1 MESEK
6 KQYRGLVGQLQWIA
20 THTRPD
26 IAFDTCELSVS
37 FSKATISDLV
47 KLNKLVDRVK
57 REPLSLFFPRLHNLS
72 EGTLECYTDAAFANL
87 PNGGSQGAFIIFITD
102 RNGKRCPI
110 HWQTRKLKRVV
121 KSTIAAETMALLE
134 GAEASIY
141 IAAILKQLGCAV
153 RINCVTDNKS
163 LYDAL
168 KSSKQVED
176 KRLRIDISVMDDL
189 LAKKE
194 VDRVLWV
201 SGRDQLADALT
212 KKGVATDKLR
222 GALGRH

>member
-1 MESEK
+1 
-6 KQYRGLVGQLQWIA
+6 
-20 THTRPD
+20 
-26 IAFDTCELSVS
+26 
-37 FSKATISDLV
+37 
-47 KLNKLVDRVK
+47 
-57 REPLSLFFPRLHNLS
+57 
-72 EGTLECYTDAAFANL
+72 
-87 PNGGSQGAFIIFITD
+87 
-102 RNGKRCPI
+102 
-110 HWQTRKLKRVV
+110 
-121 KSTIAAETMALLE
+121 MALLE

-141 IAAILKQLGCAV
+141 IAAILKQLGCGV
-153 RINCVTDNKS
+153 SINCVTDNKS